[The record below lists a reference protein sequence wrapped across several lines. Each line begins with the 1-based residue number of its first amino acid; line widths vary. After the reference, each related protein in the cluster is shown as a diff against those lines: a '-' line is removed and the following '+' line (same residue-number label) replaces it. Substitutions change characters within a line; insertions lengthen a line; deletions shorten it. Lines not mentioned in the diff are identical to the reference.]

1 VGGRRD
7 TAYHLCVHSEEGN
20 NVVGQIF
27 EYYYHYTVELF
38 PVALALALVGYM
50 SSVSIATKV
59 ADMKKYEIDPS
70 QELIALGLA
79 NFVGS
84 FFSSFPGSISLPG
97 CVHAAD
103 DG

>member
-1 VGGRRD
+1 
-7 TAYHLCVHSEEGN
+7 
-20 NVVGQIF
+20 VVGQIF

-84 FFSSFPGSISLPG
+84 FFSSFPGSISLSLSPP
-97 CVHAAD
+97 HWAARACSR
-103 DG
+103 